1 MQCTHNDFSFILII
15 AKHSKI
21 PIRLVSPYSGVD
33 YLGRV
38 EVFYA
43 NQWGTICD
51 DFFSVIDGN
60 VVCLMLNFTQGALC
74 TVGSSKYGQGTGEP
88 FSYN

>member
-1 MQCTHNDFSFILII
+1 MMSFFYITIV
-15 AKHSKI
+15 KRSRI

-33 YLGRV
+33 FLGRV
-38 EVFYA
+38 EVFHD

-51 DFFSVIDGN
+51 DSFSITDGN

-74 TVGSSKYGQGTGEP
+74 TFGSARYGQGTG
-88 FSYN
+88 NH